1 MRYEGDIYRPPG
13 EWKSY
18 LLQATVGCSHNACT
32 FCGMYKNKSFRIR
45 DIEEVLEDI
54 ELAKAHYGSVQR
66 VFLCDGDAIALPM
79 DYLLRVLSALYTAF
93 PMLERVTTYAGPKS
107 TMTKTAAELET
118 LRKAGLGRAYLGIES
133 GDGALLLKRGK
144 GVDDKGMLEAGLM
157 LREAGIDLWG
167 IVLIGLAGGNGAYE
181 QNARLTARI
190 VNQMHPRHLS
200 AMTYV
205 PVPGTPMYR
214 EMEAGKFIEQTP
226 FEALLE
232 TRLLIESIEL
242 EGMHFTSNHASNYV
256 QLKGTLK
263 EDREK
268 LTGLLDEIISK
279 QDASRM
285 KRTDYR
291 RL

>member
-32 FCGMYKNKSFRIR
+32 FCGMYKDKSFRIR
-45 DIEEVLEDI
+45 DLDEVLEDI
-54 ELAKAHYGSVQR
+54 ELAKAHYGEVKR

-79 DYLLRVLSALYTAF
+79 DYLLTVLSSLYTAF
-93 PMLERVTTYAGPKS
+93 PMLEKVTTYAGPKS
-107 TMTKTAAELET
+107 TMTKTAEELKTIRE
-118 LRKAGLGRAYLGIES
+118 AGLSRAYLGIES
-133 GDGALLLKRGK
+133 GDGELLLKRGK
-144 GVDDKGMLEAGLM
+144 GVDDKGMLQAGTA
-157 LREAGIDLWG
+157 LRDAGIDLWG

-181 QNARLTARI
+181 KNAAFTAQL
-190 VNQMHPRHLS
+190 VNRMRPNHLS
-200 AMTYV
+200 AMTYM

-214 EMEAGKFIEQTP
+214 EIETGKFIEQSP
-226 FEALLE
+226 LEALLE
-232 TRLLIESIEL
+232 TKLLIEGIEL
-242 EGMHFTSNHASNYV
+242 EGLHFTSNHASNYI

-268 LTGLLDEIISK
+268 LAGYLDEIISK
-279 QDASRM
+279 QDTSRM